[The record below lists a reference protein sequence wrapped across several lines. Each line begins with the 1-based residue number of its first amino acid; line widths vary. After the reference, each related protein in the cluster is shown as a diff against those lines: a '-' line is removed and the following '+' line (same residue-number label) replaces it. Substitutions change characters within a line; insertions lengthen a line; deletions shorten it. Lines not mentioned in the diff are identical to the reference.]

1 MPNEQVSSVVEL
13 TKEVG
18 AYKLSVTVGGIPVE
32 TACIYWDAT
41 AEEVETALEAL
52 TNVDSVHVER
62 YGSGGEEDR

>member
-1 MPNEQVSSVVEL
+1 MEL

-18 AYKLSVTVGGIPVE
+18 AYRLAVTFSSSSSTPVE
-32 TACIYWDAT
+32 TVCLYWDST
-41 AEEVETALEAL
+41 AEQVEIALEAL